1 MSDFNWFQKLIGMPK
16 LAEDVADQ
24 LRSFR
29 DEDCSPYIDELE
41 DERVRRAELERKLA
55 EYVGL
60 VASLEAEL
68 EACGG
73 EKSGLETELADMTRL
88 YTNLRTNFDAAV
100 DNEREECNDRCNREL
115 ESLHREM
122 MRRTERYETEI
133 EALEAQVALLQQE
146 LKDCRGN

>member
-68 EACGG
+68 VACG
-73 EKSGLETELADMTRL
+73 GLETELADMTRR
-88 YTNLRTNFDAAV
+88 YADLREHLEVMIDE
-100 DNEREECNDRCNREL
+100 ERDRCNREL

>member
-29 DEDCSPYIDELE
+29 DEDCSSYIDELE
-41 DERVRRAELERKLA
+41 DERAR
-55 EYVGL
+55 
-60 VASLEAEL
+60 
-68 EACGG
+68 
-73 EKSGLETELADMTRL
+73 LADMTRR
-88 YTNLRTNFDAAV
+88 YTNLYDNFDIALDTAV
-100 DNEREECNDRCNREL
+100 DEERDRCNRVVDSL
-115 ESLHREM
+115 EREM
-122 MRRTERYETEI
+122 MRRDERYHTEI